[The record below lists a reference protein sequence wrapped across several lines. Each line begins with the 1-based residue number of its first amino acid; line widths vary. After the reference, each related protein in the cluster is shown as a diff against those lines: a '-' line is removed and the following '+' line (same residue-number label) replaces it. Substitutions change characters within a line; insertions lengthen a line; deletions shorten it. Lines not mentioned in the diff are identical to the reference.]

1 LSSGKK
7 VSSHDL
13 VVGGTYSVTFSK
25 GKVRVQFQALLL
37 SLDENGKDIKLKF
50 DGGHQI
56 EGPIDEV
63 DSMLSFNRV
72 LWSHR

>member
-1 LSSGKK
+1 M
-7 VSSHDL
+7 
-13 VVGGTYSVTFSK
+13 TFSK